1 MALNRKTFKK
11 VAGDAP
17 ANLPSG
23 YFNTVL
29 YTGNG
34 STQKIGGY
42 INRGAV
48 FNGSSSYIDL
58 GNNSSNNGS
67 LISVSCW
74 FRTSSTSAGLIW
86 NNGGNDSSSTGL
98 ALKSLA
104 SGVLYFQA
112 NTSGTSVTDTGTTT
126 INDGNWHHVV
136 VNYDNGDFNVYLDGN
151 STAELTGTSSAFTTT
166 ANQNFIIG
174 RLSRVLV
181 DYFNGAIDQFRIFN
195 RELTTTEVTTLYGET
210 FASASKSVTDIF
222 SDSSGVALYRLDG
235 NANDTGPDGG
245 YSIDGSIRSSSNGDY
260 FDTNIDQLQ
269 TQTISFWAKI
279 PTSTGGNRSLL
290 DTRNSS
296 GESGILLRTT
306 SNNNELEF
314 SDYATSSNN
323 STGTWSSTE
332 SDVYKHFLIILESTQ
347 ARIYENNVLKA
358 TVSAASTNIQNG
370 GDIYFGDNPL
380 SSVIASDANIEYKQ
394 IRTYS
399 RALSDT
405 DRTALY
411 NDNFTNLNVIST
423 PESWFNFDNNNSGS
437 VNDKTRSYTGNI
449 SGMTYTAPSNY
460 DGTATNITY
469 QDATNFTPD
478 LVWIKKRSSSSNSDH
493 MLFDSVRGADIVIIP
508 NSTQAQYDGGGTGYL
523 PSFDS
528 NGFSVTGNAFVGQSG
543 QTFAAWCFNAGGA
556 SSTDTSGDLNADISA
571 NQEAGF
577 SIIKHNPQ
585 TSNNQTI
592 PHGLSQ
598 APELLITKSLNLSLY
613 WGVFLPSILSTG
625 YYMNLNTSNGS
636 GNGGV
641 SGQGYTPTVDDT
653 FITTPTTAY
662 SYYFG
667 YTGSTSQIIYAFHSV
682 DGIQK
687 VGTYT
692 GTGASGNLVET
703 GFECAFILFKRTDSG
718 DRWLM
723 ADNKRADALTNMDDF
738 LDAQDT
744 AQEATFGATNGIN
757 FLSNGF
763 SINTTDGV
771 LNANNGTYI
780 YLAIAAD
787 PDTTTPTVAN
797 SFDVVT
803 YTGTGAAQEI
813 VTSFK
818 PDFAWIK
825 SRSHS
830 TSHELHDSVRGEF
843 SRISSD
849 TTSAESTTANGF
861 VSLTDNGF
869 SLDGAGSGGEV
880 NTSGREYVAWVF
892 KAGDHDKNLPQINT
906 EGSSGGSTFESIVS
920 VNAEAGF
927 SIVKWTGTLTSSGNI
942 SVGHGL
948 SSPPELIIS
957 KRIDS
962 SGDWRIRPF
971 FLNNNPYDYLE
982 FDTGSLAQLSS
993 SDGTMSLPTSTTFD
1007 NNWNSALGGV
1017 GDVIGYCFHSVTG
1030 YQKVGS
1036 YTGTGVSGLD
1046 VSLSFSPRFLLVK
1059 GVGSTGWILI
1069 DSQRGSKE
1077 LYANLSDAE
1086 DASATAFVLGTNK
1099 FTVNSTG
1106 TWHNSYDVD
1115 YIYLAIK

>member
-1 MALNRKTFKK
+1 
-11 VAGDAP
+11 
-17 ANLPSG
+17 
-23 YFNTVL
+23 Y
-29 YTGNG
+29 
-34 STQKIGGY
+34 Q
-42 INRGAV
+42 
-48 FNGSSSYIDL
+48 
-58 GNNSSNNGS
+58 
-67 LISVSCW
+67 
-74 FRTSSTSAGLIW
+74 
-86 NNGGNDSSSTGL
+86 
-98 ALKSLA
+98 
-104 SGVLYFQA
+104 
-112 NTSGTSVTDTGTTT
+112 
-126 INDGNWHHVV
+126 
-136 VNYDNGDFNVYLDGN
+136 
-151 STAELTGTSSAFTTT
+151 
-166 ANQNFIIG
+166 
-174 RLSRVLV
+174 
-181 DYFNGAIDQFRIFN
+181 
-195 RELTTTEVTTLYGET
+195 
-210 FASASKSVTDIF
+210 
-222 SDSSGVALYRLDG
+222 LDG

-653 FITTPTTAY
+653 FIT
-662 SYYFG
+662 
-667 YTGSTSQIIYAFHSV
+667 
-682 DGIQK
+682 
-687 VGTYT
+687 
-692 GTGASGNLVET
+692 
-703 GFECAFILFKRTDSG
+703 
-718 DRWLM
+718 
-723 ADNKRADALTNMDDF
+723 
-738 LDAQDT
+738 
-744 AQEATFGATNGIN
+744 
-757 FLSNGF
+757 
-763 SINTTDGV
+763 
-771 LNANNGTYI
+771 
-780 YLAIAAD
+780 
-787 PDTTTPTVAN
+787 
-797 SFDVVT
+797 
-803 YTGTGAAQEI
+803 
-813 VTSFK
+813 
-818 PDFAWIK
+818 
-825 SRSHS
+825 
-830 TSHELHDSVRGEF
+830 
-843 SRISSD
+843 
-849 TTSAESTTANGF
+849 
-861 VSLTDNGF
+861 
-869 SLDGAGSGGEV
+869 
-880 NTSGREYVAWVF
+880 
-892 KAGDHDKNLPQINT
+892 
-906 EGSSGGSTFESIVS
+906 
-920 VNAEAGF
+920 
-927 SIVKWTGTLTSSGNI
+927 
-942 SVGHGL
+942 
-948 SSPPELIIS
+948 
-957 KRIDS
+957 
-962 SGDWRIRPF
+962 
-971 FLNNNPYDYLE
+971 
-982 FDTGSLAQLSS
+982 
-993 SDGTMSLPTSTTFD
+993 
-1007 NNWNSALGGV
+1007 
-1017 GDVIGYCFHSVTG
+1017 
-1030 YQKVGS
+1030 
-1036 YTGTGVSGLD
+1036 
-1046 VSLSFSPRFLLVK
+1046 
-1059 GVGSTGWILI
+1059 
-1069 DSQRGSKE
+1069 
-1077 LYANLSDAE
+1077 
-1086 DASATAFVLGTNK
+1086 
-1099 FTVNSTG
+1099 
-1106 TWHNSYDVD
+1106 
-1115 YIYLAIK
+1115 